1 MSEKSG
7 QSTKAKDG
15 KTKYATLSL
24 FNTYKG
30 KSLETQKTAVAARHG
45 LQSLGKVAVSR
56 RMPPPAN
63 LPSLKAENKGNDPNV
78 NIVPKDGS
86 GWASRTEAGEER
98 QQETPPPQNKPAV
111 VQPQDLSVGG
121 SRSWANSKQTQLDG
135 SPRVSSHFHQEFPS
149 LQAAGE
155 VKDGQEEEPYGPGPS
170 LRPQNVGSWREGGGR
185 NLNTAPS
192 PPEME
197 NRALEEGST
206 APGTSTPPV
215 EADEPGRNTT
225 TDGQREKKDP
235 RERLPPS
242 GPPQPKVN
250 GGQQPPAGVPT
261 HFDPAF
267 RSMMPPYMFHAYPQ
281 MSFGAGQGNFRYPVP
296 QDGAK
301 APRSARPQQPP
312 PQSWLQDP
320 DRPSIISATELKELD
335 NLDTDADEGW
345 AGAQMEVDYTEKL
358 NFSDDEENQA
368 AKDKGENWLA
378 FFIYSF
384 TFPHLL
390 YPAFTF
396 CVLHLHHTSV
406 SQSWQNLN

>member
-86 GWASRTEAGEER
+86 GWASRSEGGEER
-98 QQETPPPQNKPAV
+98 QQETPPPQTKPAV
-111 VQPQDLSVGG
+111 LQSQELSIGV
-121 SRSWANSKQTQLDG
+121 SRSWANSKPTQLDG
-135 SPRVSSHFHQEFPS
+135 APRVSSQFHQEFPS

-155 VKDGQEEEPYGPGPS
+155 VEKGDSQEEEPYGPGPS

-197 NRALEEGST
+197 T
-206 APGTSTPPV
+206 
-215 EADEPGRNTT
+215 DEPGRNVT
-225 TDGQREKKDP
+225 TDSQREKRDG

-242 GPPQPKVN
+242 GPPQPKLN

-281 MSFGAGQGNFRYPVP
+281 MTFGPGQGNLRYPVP

-301 APRSARPQQPP
+301 GPRLSRPQQPP
-312 PQSWLQDP
+312 PQSWHQDP

-335 NLDTDADEGW
+335 NLDTEADEGW

-368 AKDKGENWLA
+368 AKEKRENW
-378 FFIYSF
+378 
-384 TFPHLL
+384 
-390 YPAFTF
+390 
-396 CVLHLHHTSV
+396 
-406 SQSWQNLN
+406 